1 VRVPGDVVLSCDGGP
16 GAGGPGGFLY
26 WRYWWLLVLAVRGP
40 DCPFG
45 SGTGGLSFLFIS
57 SMSSSVDRLKQK
69 NLHST

>member
-1 VRVPGDVVLSCDGGP
+1 MGGP

-45 SGTGGLSFLFIS
+45 SVPGWAFGSGPGGPSFLFIS
-57 SMSSSVDRLKQK
+57 SMSSSVGSSETEK
-69 NLHST
+69 SPEYVM